1 MQIVNVQ
8 LHKLEKL
15 YYYEKEKKKK
25 KIRSK
30 KSIQFQ
36 KK

>member
-25 KIRSK
+25 KNRSK